1 MIKKNIFDIAK
12 KKCYLSKILYI
23 IILIFIISILKYKR
37 KKFFFEK
44 NIFFDYCNNF
54 GLLVYDYLYDFKIQ
68 TEIINIGD
76 YIQSIAALQFLPK
89 NCAPILIDRDTI
101 QYYHGPKLNLIVNGW
116 FRIKEGNRFT
126 SEQIRPFYISFH
138 IDNGASIDI
147 RMINHLK
154 NYQPIGCRDYYTYNL
169 LLIKLAM
176 VLIQKGEKKVSKLI
190 FLVV

>member
-1 MIKKNIFDIAK
+1 MSVTPKSVFSRRFQHISSISCSVLFLGITILVKKYKYIKNI
-12 KKCYLSKILYI
+12 
-23 IILIFIISILKYKR
+23 
-37 KKFFFEK
+37 
-44 NIFFDYCNNF
+44 
-54 GLLVYDYLYDFKIQ
+54 IQ

-101 QYYHGPKLNLIVNGW
+101 QYYHGPKLKLIVNGW
-116 FRIKEGNRFT
+116 FGIKEGNRFT

-138 IDNGASIDI
+138 IQNGASIDI